1 VPELGN
7 DGLGPNCAKQ
17 VKVNLGAVYGTE
29 GENKDFTDAT
39 PSGSCWMVIKENFP
53 ASRFFKPGKK
63 YYVTFTEARTSN
75 SRPAPQRDLRHQFQ
89 GGPNGHV

>member
-1 VPELGN
+1 MEQEQQEIGAVRAKMQCQSSETT
-7 DGLGPNCAKQ
+7 DWGPNCAKQ

-63 YYVTFTEARTSN
+63 YYVTFTEA
-75 SRPAPQRDLRHQFQ
+75 PDK
-89 GGPNGHV
+89 